1 MIGILNRWRQFG
13 RRYFWPHLLLGMVAA
28 TLGVPQSLSGTSDQT
43 SLPSTSS
50 SLNRQ
55 NSASH
60 AFNSLA
66 LLQEVHRRPTFSVD
80 YWHQHALRTVIRHL
94 SFAFS
99 PQAIYA
105 RVQEAEADAVEPPL
119 QAAQLA
125 LLSTLN
131 ALLMHE
137 PKPPTIIR
145 DTDRSVAPALAQH
158 QTGIWLAQV
167 QGIRA
172 GPGILS

>member
-28 TLGVPQSLSGTSDQT
+28 TLGVPQNLLDTSDQT
-43 SLPSTSS
+43 SLPSASS

-55 NSASH
+55 TSANSA
-60 AFNSLA
+60 FNNLA
-66 LLQEVHRRPTFSVD
+66 LLQEAHRHPTFGVD

-94 SFAFS
+94 SFALA
-99 PQAIYA
+99 PQTVYA
-105 RVQEAEADAVEPPL
+105 RVPDVEVDAAEPPL
-119 QAAQLA
+119 QAVQLA

-137 PKPPTIIR
+137 SKPPTIIR
-145 DTDRSVAPALAQH
+145 DTNHPIVPSLAQH
-158 QTGIWLAQV
+158 QPGLWLAQV

-172 GPGILS
+172 GPALLN

>member
-28 TLGVPQSLSGTSDQT
+28 TLGVPQNLSGTSDQT
-43 SLPSTSS
+43 AVPSTSS

-55 NSASH
+55 NSVSE

-66 LLQEVHRRPTFSVD
+66 LLQEVHRRPTFGVD

-94 SFAFS
+94 SFALA

-105 RVQEAEADAVEPPL
+105 RVQEAEQDAVEPPL
-119 QAAQLA
+119 QVAQLA

-131 ALLMHE
+131 ALLTHE

-145 DTDRSVAPALAQH
+145 DTNHSVVPSLAQH
-158 QTGIWLAQV
+158 QAGLWLAQV

-172 GPGILS
+172 GPGLFN